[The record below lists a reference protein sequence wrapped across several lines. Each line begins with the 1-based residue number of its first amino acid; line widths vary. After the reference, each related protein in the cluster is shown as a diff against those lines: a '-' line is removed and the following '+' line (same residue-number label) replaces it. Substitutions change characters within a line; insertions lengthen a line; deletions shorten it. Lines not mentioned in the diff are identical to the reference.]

1 MARTT
6 LTKTTA
12 LGQFGTYSANAAD
25 ITMTAGDAS
34 NLNQFV
40 ATGNDLVIVRNSGA
54 GARTLTITSAAD
66 AQGRTGDITTYSIG
80 AGEYAVFGPF
90 TTVQGFRQSG
100 GYIYITPEHAEV
112 LIGIVALG

>member
-25 ITMTAGDAS
+25 LTMTAGDAS

-40 ATGNDLVIVRNSGA
+40 ASGNDLVIVRNSGA
-54 GARTLTITSAAD
+54 GARTLTITSVAD

-80 AGEYAVFGPF
+80 AGEYAIFGPF
-90 TTVQGFRQSG
+90 NTTQGFRQSN
-100 GYIYITPEHAEV
+100 GYIYLTPEHAEL